1 MSSLHRAVTTVARL
15 LAMFGGIILSAA
27 IVITCLSI
35 LGRTASTILHW
46 DPLVAALPGLTKW
59 LLDIG
64 VGPIRGDFELVEAGM
79 AFCIFAFLPYC
90 QVTAGHAS
98 VDIFTSRIGPRGQ
111 RVLSLLIELLFAVV
125 LVVIAV
131 QLKGGLDARIRS
143 GQTSFLLQFPIWWSY
158 AASFAAA
165 SVAAAAGVYMAGIR
179 LAEML
184 AGRAL
189 IEAGE
194 GAGH

>member
-1 MSSLHRAVTTVARL
+1 MYSLHRAVTAAAHL
-15 LAMFGGIILSAA
+15 LAIVGGIVLLAA

-35 LGRTASTILHW
+35 LGRTASTLLYW
-46 DPLVAALPGLTKW
+46 DPLVRALPGLTQW
-59 LLDIG
+59 LLQIG
-64 VGPIRGDFELVEAGM
+64 IGPIRGDFELVEAGM

-90 QVTAGHAS
+90 QVTAGHAA
-98 VDIFTSRIGPRGQ
+98 VDIFTSPLGPRAQ

-125 LVVIAV
+125 LVVIAL
-131 QLKGGLDARIRS
+131 QLKGGMDARIRS
-143 GQTSFLLQFPIWWSY
+143 GQTSFLLQFPVWWAY

-165 SVAAAAGVYMAGIR
+165 CAAAAAGVYMAGVR

-184 AGRAL
+184 VGRAL
-189 IEAGE
+189 IETGD

>member
-1 MSSLHRAVTTVARL
+1 MTSLHRAVTTAARL
-15 LAMFGGIILSAA
+15 LAILGGIVLSAA
-27 IVITCLSI
+27 IVITCASI

-46 DPLVAALPGLTKW
+46 DPLVEALPGLTQW

-64 VGPIRGDFELVEAGM
+64 IGPIRGDFELVEAGM

-98 VDIFTSRIGPRGQ
+98 VDIFTSPLGPRAQ
-111 RVLSLLIELLFAVV
+111 RVLSLLIEVLFAVV

-143 GQTSFLLQFPIWWSY
+143 GQTSFLLQFPIWWAY

-165 SVAAAAGVYMAGIR
+165 SAAAAAGVYMAAVR
-179 LAEML
+179 LAETF

-189 IEAGE
+189 IETGE